1 MIHQDSRRLRVVIST
16 ECDLDAI
23 RKARDLVAA
32 GLHRS
37 KLAQD
42 SVNRTLSIAMIEWR
56 SEDSPK
62 LAASFRMSAMTRA
75 DMRVGKSAEATG
87 LARRILDEA
96 VDGEEIGGAP
106 FLGWHADLKD
116 LGALLAMRDEE
127 ASGVPSAD
135 GRVQAHAPTPWSRGF
150 VERSPSGRGD
160 GSTWRTL
167 ADDAL
172 MARMLPDLPLIVKI
186 KKADFKSR
194 TVPRIAVEAM
204 HGTCVYD
211 RMDVMARLRLEQMFA
226 GRG

>member
-1 MIHQDSRRLRVVIST
+1 VIST
-16 ECDLDAI
+16 ECDLDAL
-23 RKARDLVAA
+23 RRAREIVAA

-42 SVNRTLSIAMIEWR
+42 SVNRTLSIAMVEWR
-56 SEDSPK
+56 AEDSPK
-62 LAASFRMSAMTRA
+62 LAASFRMTAMTRA
-75 DMRVGKSAEATG
+75 DMRVGTSADATG

-96 VDGEEIGGAP
+96 VDGEAIGAAP
-106 FLGWHADLKD
+106 FLGWHSDLKD
-116 LGALLAMRDEE
+116 LGALLAIRDEE
-127 ASGVPSAD
+127 TSGVPSAD

-172 MARMLPDLPLIVKI
+172 MARMLPDLPMIVKVM
-186 KKADFKSR
+186 KADFKNR

-204 HGTCVYD
+204 HGSCVYD
-211 RMDVMARLRLEQMFA
+211 RTDPMSRLRLEQMFA
-226 GRG
+226 GRS